1 MFRLENQIPT
11 FNENVKTECFN
22 CHKLTNLFV
31 DSPSKGRLYLC
42 SRSCQSNFSLKSGM
56 RGYNTVRD
64 HSPRRL
70 TTVGNLNNLTAKE
83 MQRVLEFRQGYN
95 RHSMAKLKEGKS
107 PESVSGMM
115 SSRHKRSNKVSKVG

>member
-1 MFRLENQIPT
+1 MT
-11 FNENVKTECFN
+11 
-22 CHKLTNLFV
+22 
-31 DSPSKGRLYLC
+31 
-42 SRSCQSNFSLKSGM
+42 
-56 RGYNTVRD
+56 GYNTVRD